1 MASSSPLIV
10 HPDFFKSLAE
20 NAFDGMMQVNVD
32 GHIVGWNRGAERMFG
47 YAAKNV
53 IGTMYQDSTVKQL
66 AENGNNLLTS
76 KLPLFLTLTDGQPRE
91 DHAYIQHL
99 EGYRIS
105 VLIRVIPIFN
115 NKNKIIGAMQIF
127 NDSKTLIAAHEE
139 RKRVE
144 QTIFFD
150 DLTGIGSRKHIENR
164 IRFALDDYKVSK
176 IEFCVL
182 FIDIDHFKNLND
194 SYGHLAGDKVLRF
207 IANTMRH
214 NLRATDSCGRWG
226 GEEFLVLILDINLE
240 DGKIVAEKIRRLVE
254 KAKIQDG
261 NRNLGVTISI
271 GASVSHPDDTVES
284 IIQRTDEL
292 MYKSK
297 QNGRNRV
304 TVG

>member
-1 MASSSPLIV
+1 VAPSSIV
-10 HPDFFKSLAE
+10 HPDFFKSLAD
-20 NAFDGMMQVNVD
+20 NAFDGMMQVDID
-32 GHIVGWNRGAERMFG
+32 GHIVAWNRGAERMFG
-47 YAAKNV
+47 YAAKQV
-53 IGTMYQDSTVKQL
+53 IGTMYQDSIIKQL
-66 AENGNNLLTS
+66 AENGNKLLACR
-76 KLPLFLTLTDGQPRE
+76 LPLFLTLKDGQHRE

-99 EGYRIS
+99 EGYRVS
-105 VLIRVIPIFN
+105 VLIRAIPIFN
-115 NKNKIIGAMQIF
+115 EKNKMIGAMQIF

-164 IRFALDDYKVSK
+164 IRFALDDYKASK
-176 IEFCVL
+176 VEFCVL
-182 FIDIDHFKNLND
+182 FIDIDHFKQLND

-226 GEEFLVLILDINLE
+226 GEEFLALILDIDLE
-240 DGKIVAEKIRRLVE
+240 GVKIVAEKIRRLVE
-254 KAKIQDG
+254 QAKVQEG
-261 NRNLGVTISI
+261 NRKLGVTISI
-271 GASVSHPDDTVES
+271 GASVSHPNDTVES

-292 MYKSK
+292 MYQSK

-304 TVG
+304 TVA